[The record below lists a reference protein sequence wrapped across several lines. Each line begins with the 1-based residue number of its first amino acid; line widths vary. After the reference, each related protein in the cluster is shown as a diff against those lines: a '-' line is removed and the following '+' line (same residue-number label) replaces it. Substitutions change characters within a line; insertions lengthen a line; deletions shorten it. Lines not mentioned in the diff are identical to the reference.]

1 LLAVAVQQ
9 GWRRQLPRLLARLHQ
24 IFDEE
29 VDGRLR
35 SREAHNDDGET
46 RKNDFL
52 DLLLDAT
59 VHDDYTAFCQ
69 WDSPAVERGT
79 DPEVCDFLAPLICA
93 ANCVWGK
100 VMTS

>member
-93 ANCVWGK
+93 ANCVG
-100 VMTS
+100 